1 MTLKLGQGHKNQYE
15 SVKLAGGC
23 YHAKSER
30 SHSCD
35 TLYSFQKK
43 KKVSGNTVAIYG
55 LPRKQ

>member
-1 MTLKLGQGHKNQYE
+1 MTLKLGHGQQNQYE

-30 SHSCD
+30 SCSCD
-35 TLYSFQKK
+35 TLHSFQKN
-43 KKVSGNTVAIYG
+43 VSGNTVAIYG